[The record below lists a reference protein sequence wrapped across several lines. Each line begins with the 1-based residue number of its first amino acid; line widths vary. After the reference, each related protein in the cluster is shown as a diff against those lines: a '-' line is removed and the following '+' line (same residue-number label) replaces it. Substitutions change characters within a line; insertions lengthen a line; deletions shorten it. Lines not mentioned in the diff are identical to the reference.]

1 MKIQSYSWPWYSL
14 SDVMPLQ
21 WPKWMV
27 EPF

>member
-27 EPF
+27 DPF